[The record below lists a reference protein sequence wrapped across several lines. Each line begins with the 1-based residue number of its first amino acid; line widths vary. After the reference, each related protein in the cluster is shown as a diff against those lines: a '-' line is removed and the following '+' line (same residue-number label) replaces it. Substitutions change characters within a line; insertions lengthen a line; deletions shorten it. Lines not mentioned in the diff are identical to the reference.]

1 MAGQLDPKI
10 LIPELAQLEQQIKLV
25 ASSLLTLI
33 ESAKKLD
40 VQFKSNKT
48 SQAQVRDGISKLAE
62 NERIL
67 TNVDRERI
75 AIAKKLQRT
84 TTQVTSTQL
93 KEGKQLVK
101 NQVKLREVRK
111 QARLEAEKDLGI
123 TKTRTSFFKK
133 MTQSLMATA
142 GAYLGI
148 VAAIRLIKNTISTI
162 KDFSKAMDEVAA
174 ITGATEKE
182 FKLLENDALRLGAS
196 TSKTA
201 SQVSGL
207 QKEFAKLGFSTKEII
222 DATEATIS
230 LSIAAGSDLA
240 QSAVVAASTVRGFG
254 LDASETQRVVDV
266 MAKSFS
272 SSALDLS
279 KFQVAMGYVAPVA
292 KSAGVSMEETTAS
305 LSVLTDAG
313 IEASTAGTALRNMF
327 LELSKQGLTWDEAMK
342 KINTS
347 TDKNKT
353 ALELFGKRGAT
364 AALVLA
370 ENTEKADKLTKS
382 YNNAAGSAEK
392 MAKVMEDN
400 LEGDTKRL
408 SSAWE
413 GLILNFRSGE
423 GFMRNVVQGATE
435 LVDVF
440 SDWMRIKPS
449 TEIENEQI
457 QLNLLVGRLAN
468 TNLKE
473 DERLEIINE
482 INKNYPK
489 FLEGLDTENLSM
501 QDLTKR
507 LKEYNKEFINR
518 IILQKQQEK
527 IESLLKKTGST
538 RLQIEKDTI
547 KMEGKLAKIS
557 AQLGIEEETL
567 GKTVY
572 EQLFIIQ
579 KRAKEQGKIMPQLL
593 LYQYQLTNLIKMQG
607 MYGVMEDK
615 AAEMTKEREEIAKRL
630 GISLDELDSKE
641 NDLVST
647 GSKVIQTIQDE
658 EESEKEKN
666 KRIKEAITLI
676 EQSTELAI
684 QKEKERLMNS
694 KLIGKEREALQEE
707 INTNIEN
714 LEIESL
720 NKQLAIKGL
729 SADQEFNIQ
738 KQLFDKRFN
747 LSQKEYQESEKLID
761 QQIDDIERQT
771 EIAIY
776 NEKKRLLESSAVGE
790 ERVILNQEVADNILA
805 IEIENLEKLLEISEI
820 SAEERLA
827 IEQQLLEKKLELK
840 DQELDKEK
848 EVSKIKK
855 ALNSEEFQVGIE
867 IGNQLF
873 EFGSALRD
881 AEIQKLEEEMA
892 YKLTL
897 AGDNEQQREAIEE
910 EYNRKVNQIKRKQ
923 AISDKAQAIFN
934 AAINTAVAI
943 TKSLPNLALAIL
955 VGILGAAQIATIAAK
970 PIPKFK
976 HGVKNK
982 KNSGIGIVGDAYQSE
997 LIRLPNTDNY
1007 FETPSKPTLTYL
1019 PKGSDV
1025 IPHYEKENIIQGGIQ
1040 PEKFD
1045 ELIRE
1050 QRATRKDLRNQV
1062 RHEQNITAS
1071 GYKYI
1076 VNKIKSK
1083 TEYVNKNFRV

>member
-25 ASSLLTLI
+25 ANSLLSLI

-48 SQAQVRDGISKLAE
+48 SQAQVRDGIAKLAE

-75 AIAKKLQRT
+75 AIAKKLQQT
-84 TTQVTSTQL
+84 TAQVVSTQL

-101 NQVKLREVRK
+101 NQVKLREARK

-182 FKLLENDALRLGAS
+182 FKFLENDALRLGRS

-201 SQVSGL
+201 SDVSGL

-272 SSALDLS
+272 SSALDLN

-292 KSAGVSMEETTAS
+292 KSAGVSIEETTAR

-313 IEASTAGTALRNMF
+313 IEASTAGTALRNIF

-370 ENTEKADKLTKS
+370 ENTEKAARLTES

-413 GLILNFRSGE
+413 GLILNFRGGE
-423 GFMRNVVQGATE
+423 GFMRTIVQRTTE

-440 SDWMRIKPS
+440 SDWIRIKPS
-449 TEIENEQI
+449 KEIENEQI
-457 QLNLLVGRLAN
+457 QLNLLVGRLSNAN
-468 TNLKE
+468 IE
-473 DERLEIINE
+473 ESERRDVINE
-482 INKNYPK
+482 INRSYPN
-489 FLEGLDTENLSM
+489 FLKGLDAENLSM
-501 QDLTKR
+501 KDLTDR

-527 IESLLKKTGST
+527 IEGILKKAGTA
-538 RLQIEKDTI
+538 RLQVEKETI
-547 KMEGKLAKIS
+547 KMEGKLAKLA

-572 EQLFIIQ
+572 EQLAIIQ
-579 KRAKEQGKIMPQLL
+579 QRAKEQGKFMPKLL
-593 LYQYQLTNLIKMQG
+593 LYQYQLTQLIQTEG
-607 MYGVMEDK
+607 HYGVMVDRANNLTGERQEL
-615 AAEMTKEREEIAKRL
+615 AERL
-630 GISLDELDSKE
+630 GMSLESQVETEDRA
-641 NDLVST
+641 VST
-647 GSKVIQTIQDE
+647 GTKIIKTNEDIVD
-658 EESEKEKN
+658 SEKEKQKTIDDSAQ
-666 KRIKEAITLI
+666 KRREQVKNDLFLIEKQTEEAIQAEKKKLLK
-676 EQSTELAI
+676 STTI
-684 QKEKERLMNS
+684 GDERV
-694 KLIGKEREALQEE
+694 E
-707 INTNIEN
+707 
-714 LEIESL
+714 L
-720 NKQLAIKGL
+720 NKEVAKNILQIQLDFLNQELEVANLSAEQEFAIK
-729 SADQEFNIQ
+729 
-738 KQLFDKRFN
+738 KQLFDK
-747 LSQKEYQESEKLID
+747 
-761 QQIDDIERQT
+761 
-771 EIAIY
+771 
-776 NEKKRLLESSAVGE
+776 
-790 ERVILNQEVADNILA
+790 
-805 IEIENLEKLLEISEI
+805 
-820 SAEERLA
+820 
-827 IEQQLLEKKLELK
+827 KLELN
-840 DQELDKEK
+840 ELWLDAQDEANKEENKKKK
-848 EVSKIKK
+848 EASDERKR
-855 ALNSEEFQVGIE
+855 LREEEFYASIE
-867 IGNQLF
+867 LANQLF
-873 EFGSALRD
+873 EFGSVMRD
-881 AEIQKLEEEMA
+881 AEIQKFEEQKAHELA
-892 YKLTL
+892 L
-897 AGDNEQQREAIEE
+897 AGDNEQAREAIEKKYDKE
-910 EYNRKVNQIKRKQ
+910 IGKIKRKQ
-923 AISDKAQAIFN
+923 AISDKLQGIFN
-934 AAINTAVAI
+934 AAINTAIAI
-943 TKSLPNLALAIL
+943 TKTYAQFGFPAGIPLAIIM
-955 VGILGAAQIATIAAK
+955 GALGAAQIATIAAK

-976 HGVKNK
+976 HGVKDK
-982 KNSGIGIVGDAYQSE
+982 KDSGFGIVGDAYQSE
-997 LIRLPNTDNY
+997 FIKLPNTDSY

-1025 IPHYEKENIIQGGIQ
+1025 IPHYEKESIIQGGIQ

-1050 QRATRKDLRNQV
+1050 QRATRKDLRNQI